1 MLKRSR
7 EAYLTLKF
15 SSISDRKALVDQLI
29 DYFKK
34 NKEEIAKDIT
44 TMMGKPIVQ
53 SREEVDY
60 AIERTQILKD
70 LAEDALKPEI
80 LSKTSNIT
88 KTVIREPVSQ
98 FLFIF
103 LDRYC
108 SNTIFL

>member
-44 TMMGKPIVQ
+44 TMMGKPIV
-53 SREEVDY
+53 
-60 AIERTQILKD
+60 
-70 LAEDALKPEI
+70 
-80 LSKTSNIT
+80 
-88 KTVIREPVSQ
+88 
-98 FLFIF
+98 
-103 LDRYC
+103 
-108 SNTIFL
+108 